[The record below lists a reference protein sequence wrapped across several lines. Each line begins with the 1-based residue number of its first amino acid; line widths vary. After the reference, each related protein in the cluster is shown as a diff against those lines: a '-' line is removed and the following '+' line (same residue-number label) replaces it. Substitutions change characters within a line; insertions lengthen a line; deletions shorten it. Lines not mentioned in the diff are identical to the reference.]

1 MKEEED
7 VVETIQSAEQLLPCL
22 RKFKVFL
29 HCSRVIS
36 LLTTLLSK
44 LMFSCFF
51 FFFFFF
57 LKSVPHWEYKPVHL
71 HLLLPSCLW
80 GYMMLKVKY
89 KSTVGIWGQ
98 NIDAT
103 MYRITS
109 LEIWLLIYWCQIMIF
124 LLKHADNQRIPLTVW
139 LTRDTAK
146 CSWCKLQDSCLLP
159 LKMFNL
165 LNLSAL
171 WQRPVCVYFTF

>member
-51 FFFFFF
+51 FFLFFFF
-57 LKSVPHWEYKPVHL
+57 KKCPTLRVLACTFASASSKLSLRLYDAE
-71 HLLLPSCLW
+71 S
-80 GYMMLKVKY
+80 KVQIH
-89 KSTVGIWGQ
+89 SGDMGIK
-98 NIDAT
+98 
-103 MYRITS
+103 
-109 LEIWLLIYWCQIMIF
+109 YWCNDVSYHFSWDMIVDILVPNNDIF
-124 LLKHADNQRIPLTVW
+124 IKTCRQSEDSPDSLTYQRH
-139 LTRDTAK
+139 
-146 CSWCKLQDSCLLP
+146 CKML
-159 LKMFNL
+159 
-165 LNLSAL
+165 
-171 WQRPVCVYFTF
+171 VV